1 MFTKVVSKPGRPSE
15 FRHELLHAEAT
26 RRLDLLQAQATGAMR
41 RLGIEPKAG
50 RLNMFELDKL
60 FSSKQIEPRDRI
72 AYKSLFAQCGLI
84 D

>member
-1 MFTKVVSKPGRPSE
+1 MAFTRVTPTSKD
-15 FRHELLHAEAT
+15 FRSDMLKAEAS
-26 RRLDLLQAQATGAMR
+26 RRLDLLQAQARGAMS

-50 RLNMFELDKL
+50 RLSIFELDKL